1 METRRKLS
9 VQLTKVVKQI
19 ILTVNVYGNMT

>member
-9 VQLTKVVKQI
+9 VQLTQAVKQI
-19 ILTVNVYGNMT
+19 ILTVNVYGNTT

>member
-9 VQLTKVVKQI
+9 VQLTQVVKQI

>member
-1 METRRKLS
+1 METRRKHS

-19 ILTVNVYGNMT
+19 ILTVNVYGNTM

>member
-1 METRRKLS
+1 METWRKLS

-19 ILTVNVYGNMT
+19 ILTVNVYGNTT

>member
-9 VQLTKVVKQI
+9 VQLTQVVKQI
-19 ILTVNVYGNMT
+19 ILTVNAYGNTT